1 MRKKRNIMKKKL
13 FLVVT
18 VFALVAILAT
28 CLVACNKGFKWHSV
42 GGGDATAEVKSNGGY
57 VVKQGNY
64 LYFINGYVGL
74 DENNDFGTP
83 VKQSIVR
90 VEIKNGVPDNSTA
103 VVVVPKSVYNTS
115 AKGGF
120 AIYGE
125 WIYYVTPN
133 YDRDKHDQKSTVNS
147 DFMRTK
153 IDGSATQKI
162 ATIATRGSEYFF
174 APTRVWYYTNSTL
187 NYIDFS
193 SMKSNGKGVKS
204 GKVDATVTSVV
215 WKYDLDT
222 IFFTRNTKDEDTTLT
237 YNELCSIKVDG
248 SEEKVLATFNTYTD
262 NADANPQKVYTFSL
276 LGVYKEA
283 EGATIYYTKSYKAAS
298 STSTNEGVYMN
309 KVAGEFVVAN
319 EKHLSYN
326 AASTLYPLGY
336 AEGALAYNSDSKYCW
351 YNGENIN
358 DPLLVTDASRTVWF
372 AADGYAYY
380 TESSSATTLYK
391 ISYKVAENAEAIFAE
406 GMKVDWLAL
415 DGVED
420 GEFNCSFFFATDD
433 NNYLHY
439 INYTTFDKD
448 AEDAKSE
455 MIGIY
460 LDSEKPEEDEE

>member
-1 MRKKRNIMKKKL
+1 MKKKL

-18 VFALVAILAT
+18 VFALVAVLAT

-90 VEIKNGVPDNSTA
+90 VEIKNGAIDNSTA

-115 AKGGF
+115 TKGGF

-174 APTRVWYYTNSTL
+174 TATRIWYYADSAL
-187 NYIDFS
+187 NYVDFS
-193 SMKSNGKGVKS
+193 GMKNKGDIVGGKGAKS
-204 GKVDATVTSVV
+204 GKVDATVTSVA

-248 SEEKVLATFNTYTD
+248 SEEKVLATVDTFTQD
-262 NADANPQKVYTFSL
+262 PSANPQKVYTFSL

-283 EGATIYYTKSYKAAS
+283 DGATIYYTKSYKAAS
-298 STSTNEGVYMN
+298 STSTSEGLFMN
-309 KVAGEFVVAN
+309 KIAGEFVVAN
-319 EKHLSYN
+319 EKHLTTN
-326 AASTLYPLGY
+326 TVSTMYPLGY

-351 YNGENIN
+351 YNGENSEN
-358 DPLLVTDASRTVWF
+358 PLLVTDASKTVWF
-372 AADGYAYY
+372 AAGGYAYY
-380 TESSSATTLYK
+380 TDSSSATKLYK
-391 ISYKVAENAEAIFAE
+391 ISYREAENTSVVFEE
-406 GMKVDWLAL
+406 GIKTDWLAL

-420 GEFNCSFFFATDD
+420 GEFVCSFFFATND
-433 NNYLHY
+433 NNYVHY
-439 INYTTFDKD
+439 VNYATFDPND
-448 AEDAKSE
+448 EDAKST